1 MGAFMKYAFSDGRSV
16 GDFFDHSA
24 ANLEYI
30 CTLDR
35 FVIEDGILESI
46 GDDAAIDKLFENGIH
61 HVGELLE
68 LTVNDL
74 RLTYKLTD
82 GEIESLQTTIG
93 DLGLRLGEPQQ
104 QWKNYRKNAPL
115 FSRLMRS

>member
-46 GDDAAIDKLFENGIH
+46 GDDAFKRRSAISVSALANHSSNGKTT
-61 HVGELLE
+61 GR
-68 LTVNDL
+68 T
-74 RLTYKLTD
+74 RRY
-82 GEIESLQTTIG
+82 SLALCVRDPRHASI
-93 DLGLRLGEPQQ
+93 R
-104 QWKNYRKNAPL
+104 
-115 FSRLMRS
+115 